1 MAIHL
6 VTGHG
11 GTPHVTAAD
20 YGSFNASLVGT
31 GAYIMD
37 IGEKFGI
44 EVISNNSVRVKSGDM
59 LFQGRHIRITGYED
73 LTVDNGTQG
82 ENRNDLIVLRYERN
96 TATGV
101 ETAALRIAK
110 GTAASSPADPTITT
124 GDIIGGDAVAEV
136 ALYRL
141 PITGIILGSPVLL
154 ISEIGNFSGKADG
167 VHTHTKDKITDFPT
181 SMPANGGNAAT
192 VGGKLPSE
200 FATYTV
206 ADKNL
211 NNMAPDPTGFYKGT
225 FTGLPTSMGDGQG
238 TLQFINY
245 GAGTSGWCTQIF
257 YSAHGFAPIIR
268 RFTNGTVLE
277 DWQRLSDG
285 GNASTINGS
294 NISIQIA
301 VPSTAN
307 TNDLWIW

>member
-101 ETAALRIAK
+101 ETATLRIAK

-141 PITGIILGSPVLL
+141 PIAGITLGVPVLL
-154 ISEIGNFSGKADG
+154 IGEIGNFSGKSDAI
-167 VHTHTKDKITDFPT
+167 HTHSPEDLNTPVPLGK
-181 SMPANGGNAAT
+181 GGTGATTAVAARTALGAAAT
-192 VGGKLPSE
+192 T
-200 FATYTV
+200 TYTATLSTTWSGSGPYTQTVSISGILASDNPIVDLVPDADV
-206 ADKNL
+206 ARARLQIESWGFVGKVTTAANSITVTCYDDK
-211 NNMAPDPTGFYKGT
+211 PTIT
-225 FTGLPTSMGDGQG
+225 LP
-238 TLQFINY
+238 
-245 GAGTSGWCTQIF
+245 
-257 YSAHGFAPIIR
+257 
-268 RFTNGTVLE
+268 
-277 DWQRLSDG
+277 
-285 GNASTINGS
+285 
-294 NISIQIA
+294 IQLK
-301 VPSTAN
+301 VVR
-307 TNDLWIW
+307 

>member
-31 GAYIMD
+31 GTYIMD

-44 EVISNNSVRVKSGDM
+44 EVVSNNSVRIKNGDV

-101 ETAALRIAK
+101 ETATLRIAK
-110 GTAASSPADPTITT
+110 GTAASSPVDPPINT

-141 PITGIILGSPVLL
+141 PIAGITLGVPVLL
-154 ISEIGNFSGKADG
+154 IGEIGNFSGKADAI
-167 VHTHTKDKITDFPT
+167 HTHTASDVGAAPT
-181 SMPANGGNAAT
+181 NHTHGIADVSGIVPVAQGGTGQATLAAARNAMGLGNTTGALPVANGGTGATSLASIT
-192 VGGKLPSE
+192 VGN
-200 FATYTV
+200 AT
-206 ADKNL
+206 KW
-211 NNMAPDPTGFYKGT
+211 NNYAIW
-225 FTGLPTSMGDGQG
+225 QG
-238 TLQFINY
+238 TQAAYDAITSKSSTTIYFIV
-245 GAGTSGWCTQIF
+245 G
-257 YSAHGFAPIIR
+257 
-268 RFTNGTVLE
+268 
-277 DWQRLSDG
+277 
-285 GNASTINGS
+285 
-294 NISIQIA
+294 
-301 VPSTAN
+301 
-307 TNDLWIW
+307 